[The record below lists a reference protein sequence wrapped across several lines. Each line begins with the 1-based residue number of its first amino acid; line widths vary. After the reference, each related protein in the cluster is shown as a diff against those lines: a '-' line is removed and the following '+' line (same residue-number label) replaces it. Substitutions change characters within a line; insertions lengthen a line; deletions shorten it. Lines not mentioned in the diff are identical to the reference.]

1 MKIIN
6 YFLSLLAV
14 GGLHPYLYSQTTI
27 VQNLT
32 ITQQQVFANIDTL
45 FIQNCQFTNING
57 EAIRFSGI
65 DYVEISNCS
74 FTNISNTIPTR
85 AVICGKSTSKVL
97 LKNLDL
103 QNISGTAIRIPFDG
117 TALLSDRVGSVIID
131 SVNIYNCQST
141 TSLLGD
147 AIRIFHTDSLF
158 VSNSTLKKIDNMG
171 IDIGRNSST
180 TQTAQ
185 RVIYC
190 HINNNQID
198 SVLAD
203 GIGAKENI
211 DFALIENNTITNIA
225 YDGIGARPAEGD
237 HGIYWQAPHAV
248 IRNNFIS
255 QVKDGLVSGNY
266 GLGISLRTN
275 ATITNNT
282 VSHCTGGGIGYF
294 NDHPSNGNIF
304 IANNVVYD
312 CMSQGI
318 YMNGS
323 NGNILNPNSVSHP
336 DSVFI
341 FHNTVLNE
349 PIQTPMHLSA
359 PITFNNMTSKNYLA
373 GNILIFAT
381 VMDTTKH
388 IFTTNTSHLVKQYN
402 HLVSGDIN
410 FEDYPNRILQL
421 TSSSSAVD
429 LLPFGT
435 TFVSHDILNNH
446 RTEPHDAGAYEFMP
460 FVTGLDIF
468 PTKLHNIQFFPNPS
482 KGQLHFKSSQ
492 IVIKLNV
499 YDCLGRLIET
509 IKMDNTQGKIQI
521 EPTSNI
527 FIIQIVFIDGTI
539 AITKVYIE

>member
-6 YFLSLLAV
+6 YLLFILAV

-27 VQNLT
+27 VQNST

-45 FIQNCQFTNING
+45 IIRNCQFSNING
-57 EAIRFSGI
+57 EAVRFSGI

-74 FTNISNTIPTR
+74 FTNISNTISTR

-103 QNISGTAIRIPFDG
+103 QNISGTAIRIPTDG
-117 TALLSDRVGSVIID
+117 ASLLSDRVGTVIID

-158 VSNSTLKKIDNMG
+158 VSNTTIKKIDNMG

-185 RVIYC
+185 KVNYC

-211 DFALIENNTITNIA
+211 DFALIDNNTITNIA
-225 YDGIGARPAEGD
+225 YDGIGARPADGD
-237 HGIYWQAPHAV
+237 HGIYWQAPNAV

-266 GLGISLRTN
+266 GIGISLRTN
-275 ATITNNT
+275 ATISNNT
-282 VSHCTGGGIGYF
+282 ISHCTGSGIGYF

-336 DSVFI
+336 DSVFV

-349 PIQTPMHLSA
+349 SIQTPMHLSA
-359 PITFNNMTSKNYLA
+359 PIAFNSMTSKNFLA
-373 GNILIFAT
+373 GNILIFET
-381 VMDTTKH
+381 VVDTTKH

-429 LLPFGT
+429 FLPFGT

-460 FVTGLDIF
+460 NTSGLNSLSTE
-468 PTKLHNIQFFPNPS
+468 PNSIQFFPNPS
-482 KGQLHFKSSQ
+482 QGQLNFKSSQ
-492 IVIKLNV
+492 MVSNMNV
-499 YDCLGRLIET
+499 YDFFGRLIER
-509 IKMDNTQGKIQI
+509 IKVDNSQGKIQI
-521 EPTSNI
+521 EPTNNI
-527 FIIQIVFIDGTI
+527 FLIQVVFLDGTTT
-539 AITKVYIE
+539 ITKVYIE

>member
-1 MKIIN
+1 
-6 YFLSLLAV
+6 
-14 GGLHPYLYSQTTI
+14 
-27 VQNLT
+27 
-32 ITQQQVFANIDTL
+32 
-45 FIQNCQFTNING
+45 
-57 EAIRFSGI
+57 
-65 DYVEISNCS
+65 
-74 FTNISNTIPTR
+74 
-85 AVICGKSTSKVL
+85 
-97 LKNLDL
+97 
-103 QNISGTAIRIPFDG
+103 
-117 TALLSDRVGSVIID
+117 
-131 SVNIYNCQST
+131 
-141 TSLLGD
+141 
-147 AIRIFHTDSLF
+147 
-158 VSNSTLKKIDNMG
+158 MG

-185 RVIYC
+185 KVNYC

-225 YDGIGARPAEGD
+225 YNGIGARPTDGD
-237 HGIYWQAPHAV
+237 HGIYWQAPNAV

-275 ATITNNT
+275 ATIINNR
-282 VSHCTGGGIGYF
+282 VRHCTGGGIGYF

-336 DSVFI
+336 DSVFV
-341 FHNTVLNE
+341 FHNTVLNAS
-349 PIQTPMHLSA
+349 IQTPMHLSA
-359 PITFNNMTSKNYLA
+359 PIAFNSMTSKNYLA
-373 GNILIFAT
+373 GNILIFET
-381 VMDTTKH
+381 VIDTTKH

-410 FEDYPNRILQL
+410 FEDYPNRILNL
-421 TSSSSAVD
+421 TSSSSAVNF
-429 LLPFGT
+429 LPFGT

-446 RTEPHDAGAYEFMP
+446 RTEPHDAGAYEFIP
-460 FVTGLDIF
+460 FVTGFDTF

-482 KGQLHFKSSQ
+482 KGQLHFNSSQ
-492 IVIKLNV
+492 IVSKLNV

-509 IKMDNTQGKIQI
+509 IKMDNTQGKICI

-527 FIIQIVFIDGTI
+527 FIIQTAFIDGTI

>member
-6 YFLSLLAV
+6 YLLFILAV
-14 GGLHPYLYSQTTI
+14 GGLHPSLYSQTTI
-27 VQNLT
+27 VQNST

-45 FIQNCQFTNING
+45 IIQNCQFSNING
-57 EAIRFSGI
+57 EAVRFSGI

-74 FTNISNTIPTR
+74 FTNISNTISTR
-85 AVICGKSTSKVL
+85 AVICGKSTSKIL

-103 QNISGTAIRIPFDG
+103 QNISGTAIRIPTDG
-117 TALLSDRVGSVIID
+117 ASLLSDRVGTVIID

-185 RVIYC
+185 KVNYC

-211 DFALIENNTITNIA
+211 DFALIENNIITNIA
-225 YDGIGARPAEGD
+225 FDGIGARPADGD
-237 HGIYWQAPHAV
+237 HGIYWQAPNAL

-294 NDHPSNGNIF
+294 NDHPSNGNIL
-304 IANNVVYD
+304 ITNNVVYD

-318 YMNGS
+318 YINGS

-336 DSVFI
+336 DSVFV

-349 PIQTPMHLSA
+349 PIQTPIHLSA
-359 PITFNNMTSKNYLA
+359 PMAFNSMTSKNYLA
-373 GNILIFAT
+373 GNILIFET
-381 VMDTTKH
+381 VIDTTKH

-402 HLVSGDIN
+402 HLVSGDIA

-421 TSSSSAVD
+421 TSSSTAVD

-435 TFVSHDILNNH
+435 TFVSYDILNNL
-446 RTEPHDAGAYEFMP
+446 RTGNHDAGAYEFMINT
-460 FVTGLDIF
+460 TGLSSLSTE
-468 PTKLHNIQFFPNPS
+468 PHSIQFFPNPS
-482 KGQLHFKSSQ
+482 QGQLHFNSFQKVS
-492 IVIKLNV
+492 KLNI
-499 YDCLGRLIET
+499 YDYLGRLIE
-509 IKMDNTQGKIQI
+509 KVKVNNTQGEIQI
-521 EPTSNI
+521 EHTGNI
-527 FIIQIVFIDGTI
+527 FFIQIVFIDG
-539 AITKVYIE
+539 ITSILKVYIE

>member
-1 MKIIN
+1 MKIIM
-6 YFLSLLAV
+6 YHLLILIF
-14 GGLHPYLYSQTTI
+14 GGLQPYLYSQTTI
-27 VQNLT
+27 VQNST

-45 FIQNCQFTNING
+45 IIQNCQFTNING
-57 EAIRFSGI
+57 EAVRFSGI
-65 DYVEISNCS
+65 FYVEISNCS
-74 FTNISNTIPTR
+74 FTNISNTISTR

-103 QNISGTAIRIPFDG
+103 QNISGTAIRIPTDG
-117 TALLSDRVGSVIID
+117 ASILSDRVGTVIID

-141 TSLLGD
+141 TTLLGD

-171 IDIGRNSST
+171 IDLGRNSST

-185 RVIYC
+185 KVNYC

-225 YDGIGARPAEGD
+225 YDGIGARPADGD
-237 HGIYWQAPHAV
+237 HGIYWQAPNAV

-275 ATITNNT
+275 ATITNNM

-323 NGNILNPNSVSHP
+323 NGNILNPILVSHP
-336 DSVFI
+336 DTVFV

-359 PITFNNMTSKNYLA
+359 PMAFNSMPSKNYLA
-373 GNILIFAT
+373 GNILIFET
-381 VMDTTKH
+381 VIDTSKH

-410 FEDYPNRILQL
+410 FEDYPNRILKL

-429 LLPFGT
+429 FLPFGT
-435 TFVSHDILNNH
+435 TFVSYDILNNL
-446 RTEPHDAGAYEFMP
+446 RTGNHDAGAYEFTP
-460 FVTGLDIF
+460 NTSGLNSLSTE
-468 PTKLHNIQFFPNPS
+468 PNSIQFFPNPS
-482 KGQLHFKSSQ
+482 QGQLNFKSSQ
-492 IVIKLNV
+492 MVSNMNV
-499 YDCLGRLIET
+499 YDFFGRLIER
-509 IKMDNTQGKIQI
+509 IKIDNSQGEIQI
-521 EPTSNI
+521 EPTNNI
-527 FIIQIVFIDGTI
+527 FLIQVVFLDGTTTH
-539 AITKVYIE
+539 TKVYIN